1 LRAPWPI
8 VGRRWALLVLTH
20 SDVLK
25 LLPMRICI
33 DLMADALAARA
44 RGEAIQPLRTPVHLP
59 DGSGLM
65 VTMPAWVGSASPA
78 LGVKV
83 ISVFPGN
90 RERGEDSHQ
99 GAVLAVDPDTGALL
113 ALLEAGAVTAVRTAA
128 VSAVATRQLALAGA
142 MDLAILGAG
151 VQAVTHLEA
160 MCAVRPIRH
169 VRIWNRTP
177 APAASLAQ
185 MAREKFG
192 LAAEVVNGPK
202 EAVSGATIICTVTG
216 APEPILKGD
225 WLSPGSHINA
235 VGSSVASTRELDSD
249 AVARASLF
257 VDSRESALNEAG
269 DLLIPIQEGRVT
281 QAHIQAELGDVLI
294 GRHPGRTSPSE
305 ITLFKSLGLGI
316 EDVAA
321 ARYVVEQAKRAGAG
335 TEVPLL
341 A

>member
-1 LRAPWPI
+1 
-8 VGRRWALLVLTH
+8 
-20 SDVLK
+20 
-25 LLPMRICI
+25 
-33 DLMADALAARA
+33 
-44 RGEAIQPLRTPVHLP
+44 
-59 DGSGLM
+59 
-65 VTMPAWVGSASPA
+65 
-78 LGVKV
+78 
-83 ISVFPGN
+83 
-90 RERGEDSHQ
+90 
-99 GAVLAVDPDTGALL
+99 
-113 ALLEAGAVTAVRTAA
+113 LEAGAVTAVRTAA
-128 VSAVATRQLALAGA
+128 VSAVATRQLAVAGA
-142 MDLAILGAG
+142 ADLAILGAG
-151 VQAVTHLEA
+151 TQAVTHLEA
-160 MCAVRPIRH
+160 MCVVRPIKR

-177 APAASLAQ
+177 SHAVSLAQ
-185 MAREKFG
+185 VAQEKFG

-249 AVARASLF
+249 AVAKARLF

-281 QAHIQAELGDVLI
+281 QAHIQAELGEVLI
-294 GRHPGRTSPSE
+294 GRHPGRTSPTE

-321 ARYVVEQAKRAGAG
+321 ARYVVEQARRAGAG

>member
-1 LRAPWPI
+1 MRAC
-8 VGRRWALLVLTH
+8 V
-20 SDVLK
+20 
-25 LLPMRICI
+25 
-33 DLMADALAARA
+33 DLMAEALAARA
-44 RGEAIQPLRTPVHLP
+44 RGDAIQPLRTPVRLP

-65 VTMPAWVGSASPA
+65 VTMPAWVGSSAPA

-99 GAVLAVDPDTGALL
+99 GAVLAVDPDTGALV

-128 VSAVATRQLALAGA
+128 VSAVATRQLAVAGA
-142 MDLAILGAG
+142 ADLAILGAG
-151 VQAVTHLEA
+151 TQAVTHLEA
-160 MCAVRPIRH
+160 MCVVRPIKR

-177 APAASLAQ
+177 SHAVSLAQ
-185 MAREKFG
+185 VAREKFG

-249 AVARASLF
+249 AVAKASLF

-281 QAHIQAELGDVLI
+281 QAHIQAELGEVLI
-294 GRHPGRTSPSE
+294 GRHPGRTSPTE

-321 ARYVVEQAKRAGAG
+321 ARYVVEQARRAGAG